1 MERMKITSVIQSCE
15 HLVTWAA
22 ADSVNLIRMNAWR
35 NRIWVMLTEQRTLSI
50 ERKLWKGFEHDG

>member
-22 ADSVNLIRMNAWR
+22 ADSVNLIRMNAWG
-35 NRIWVMLTEQRTLSI
+35 NGI
-50 ERKLWKGFEHDG
+50 